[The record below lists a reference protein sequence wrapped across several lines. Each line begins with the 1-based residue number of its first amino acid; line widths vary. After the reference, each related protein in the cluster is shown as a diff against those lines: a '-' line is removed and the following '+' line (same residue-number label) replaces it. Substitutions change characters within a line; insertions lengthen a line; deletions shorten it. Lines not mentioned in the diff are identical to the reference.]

1 MNTTTIQSSIATL
14 AAVLALAGCAN
25 DENPNRVVG
34 QLASDR
40 YELTAEVGEPITAI
54 NVAEGEIVTAGQVLL
69 TQDDTRARAQLAE
82 SNAALAQQQARVD
95 ELVRGPRSE
104 QIAAARANVEGA
116 TQELEFRQADM
127 KRIEEIHAR
136 GLTSPDVLDR
146 ASAALDAAQA
156 GLKLRLAQLE
166 EKLAGTTIEELAQA
180 EQSVEQ
186 QAARRDAV
194 QVDLDRHATRAPVDG
209 IADTRLFEIGERPA
223 PGQPMI
229 ILLGGEQPYARV
241 FVPETIRVH
250 VSSGTL
256 AVIHVDGLDEP
267 LEGRVRWVS
276 SESAF
281 TPYYALTERDRGRL
295 SYVAKV
301 DITTQRDRLPD
312 GVPVEV
318 EFLID

>member
-1 MNTTTIQSSIATL
+1 ML
-14 AAVLALAGCAN
+14 AAILAISGCAN
-25 DENPNRVVG
+25 EENPNSAVG

-54 NVAEGEIVTAGQVLL
+54 PVAEGEQVTAGQVLL
-69 TQDDTRARAQLAE
+69 SQDDTRARARLAE
-82 SNAALAQQQARVD
+82 SGAALAQQQARLD

-116 TQELEFRQADM
+116 TQDLEYRQAEM
-127 KRIEEIHAR
+127 KRVEDIHAR
-136 GLTSPDVLDR
+136 GLASPDQLDK
-146 ASAALDAAQA
+146 ASAAVDAAQA
-156 GLKLRLAQLE
+156 NLKLRLAQLE
-166 EKLAGTTIEELAQA
+166 EMLTGTTVEELKQA
-180 EQSVEQ
+180 EQAVAQ
-186 QAARRDAV
+186 LAARRDAI
-194 QVDLDRHATRAPVDG
+194 QVDLERHTTRAPVDG
-209 IADTRLFEIGERPA
+209 IADSRLFETGERPA
-223 PGQPMI
+223 PGQPMMI
-229 ILLGGEQPYARV
+229 VLGGEQPYARV

-250 VSSGTL
+250 ITPGTA

-267 LEGRVRWVS
+267 LDGEVRWVS

-281 TPYYALTERDRGRL
+281 TPYFALTERDRGRL

-301 DITTQRDRLPD
+301 DITTQRARLPD

>member
-1 MNTTTIQSSIATL
+1 ML
-14 AAVLALAGCAN
+14 AAILAISGCAN
-25 DENPNRVVG
+25 EENPNSAVG

-54 NVAEGEIVTAGQVLL
+54 PVAEGEQVTAGQVLL
-69 TQDDTRARAQLAE
+69 SQDDTRARARLAE
-82 SNAALAQQQARVD
+82 SGAALAQQQARLD

-116 TQELEFRQADM
+116 TQDLEYRQAEM
-127 KRIEEIHAR
+127 KRVEDIHAR
-136 GLTSPDVLDR
+136 GLASPDQLDK
-146 ASAALDAAQA
+146 ASAAVDAAQA
-156 GLKLRLAQLE
+156 NLKLRLAQLE
-166 EKLAGTTIEELAQA
+166 EMLTGTTVEELTQA
-180 EQSVEQ
+180 EQAVAQ
-186 QAARRDAV
+186 LAARRDAI
-194 QVDLDRHATRAPVDG
+194 QVDLERHTTRAPVDG
-209 IADTRLFEIGERPA
+209 IADSRLFETGERPA
-223 PGQPMI
+223 PGQPMMI
-229 ILLGGEQPYARV
+229 VLGGEQPYARV

-250 VSSGTL
+250 ITPGTA
-256 AVIHVDGLDEP
+256 AVIHVDGLDEA
-267 LEGRVRWVS
+267 LDGEVRWVS

-281 TPYYALTERDRGRL
+281 TPYFALTERDRGRL

>member
-1 MNTTTIQSSIATL
+1 MKTTITTLAATL
-14 AAVLALAGCAN
+14 AAILALAGCST

-34 QLASDR
+34 ELTSDR
-40 YELTAEVGEPITAI
+40 YELTAEVGEPIIAI
-54 NVAEGEIVTAGQVLL
+54 EVAEGEVVTAGQVLL
-69 TQDDTRARAQLAE
+69 SQDDTRARARLAE
-82 SNAALAQQQARVD
+82 SNAALAQQQARLD

-104 QIAAARANVEGA
+104 QIAAGRANVEGA
-116 TQELEFRQADM
+116 TQELEFRQNDM
-127 KRIEEIHAR
+127 KRIEEIYAR
-136 GLTSPDVLDR
+136 GLASPDLLDR

-166 EKLAGTTIEELAQA
+166 ELLAGTTIEELAQA
-180 EQSVEQ
+180 EQAVK
-186 QAARRDAV
+186 QAEARRDAI
-194 QVDLDRHATRAPVDG
+194 QVDLDRHETRAPVDG
-209 IADTRLFEIGERPA
+209 ITDIRVFEIGERPV
-223 PGQPMI
+223 PGQPVMI
-229 ILLGGEQPYARV
+229 MLGGQQAYARV
-241 FVPETIRVH
+241 FVPEIIRVH
-250 VSSGTL
+250 VSAGTP
-256 AVIHVDGLDEP
+256 AAIYVDGLDEP

-281 TPYYALTERDRGRL
+281 TPYFALTERDRGRL

>member
-1 MNTTTIQSSIATL
+1 MKSTISRTSIATL
-14 AAVLALAGCAN
+14 TALLALAGCAN

-34 QLASDR
+34 ELTSDR
-40 YELTAEVGEPITAI
+40 YELTAEAGEPITTI
-54 NVAEGEIVTAGQVLL
+54 DVAEGEIVTAGQVLL
-69 TQDDTRARAQLAE
+69 TQDDTRARARLAE
-82 SNAALAQQQARVD
+82 SNAALAQQQARLD

-116 TQELEFRQADM
+116 TQELDFRQTEM

-136 GLTSPDVLDR
+136 GLTSPDQLDK

-180 EQSVEQ
+180 EHAVEQ
-186 QAARRDAV
+186 LAARRDAV
-194 QVDLDRHATRAPVDG
+194 QVDLDRHTTRAPVDG
-209 IADTRLFEIGERPA
+209 IADSRLFETGERPA
-223 PGQPMI
+223 PGQPLL

-241 FVPETIRVH
+241 FVPETIRVQ
-250 VSSGTL
+250 VKSGTP

>member
-1 MNTTTIQSSIATL
+1 ML
-14 AAVLALAGCAN
+14 AAILAISGCAN
-25 DENPNRVVG
+25 EENPNSAVG

-54 NVAEGEIVTAGQVLL
+54 PVAEGERVTAGQVLL
-69 TQDDTRARAQLAE
+69 SQDDTRARARLAE
-82 SNAALAQQQARVD
+82 SSAAIAQQQARLD

-116 TQELEFRQADM
+116 TQDLEYRQAEM
-127 KRIEEIHAR
+127 KRVEDIHAR
-136 GLTSPDVLDR
+136 GLASPDQLDK
-146 ASAALDAAQA
+146 ASAAVDAAQA
-156 GLKLRLAQLE
+156 NLKLRLAQLE
-166 EKLAGTTIEELAQA
+166 EMLTGTTVEELTQA
-180 EQSVEQ
+180 EQAVAQ
-186 QAARRDAV
+186 LAARRDAI
-194 QVDLDRHATRAPVDG
+194 QVDLERHTTRAPVDG
-209 IADTRLFEIGERPA
+209 IADSRLFETGERPA
-223 PGQPMI
+223 PGQPMMI
-229 ILLGGEQPYARV
+229 VLGGEQPYARV

-250 VSSGTL
+250 ITPGTA
-256 AVIHVDGLDEP
+256 AVIHVDGLDDALDGE
-267 LEGRVRWVS
+267 VSWVS

-281 TPYYALTERDRGRL
+281 TPYFALTERDRGRL